1 MDYRILPPEEIL
13 ETTVTLPPSK
23 SIGARALVLNYLAG
37 APGCGAQSA
46 CCDDTR
52 TLAGILAAGL
62 PGDGSAVDIGPAGT
76 AMRFLT
82 ALCAATRGCDCILT
96 GSERMLK
103 RPIAPLVK
111 VLRMLGADIEYAG
124 EEGFPPLRIKGRALS
139 GGTVDIDASESS
151 QYVSALMMVTPLL
164 DAPLTIRLLGNVQSM
179 PYISM
184 TAEMMRRRGAAVD
197 FDRDKVDVSCP
208 GGLRAVDEAEPD
220 WSAAAFWYEIAAVTA
235 GWVTVKGLFKDG
247 SLQGDSEVAALFERL
262 GVLTEYVDGDAD
274 LSATPDLYNS
284 LDADLTD
291 MPDAVP
297 ALVVTC
303 CLVGI
308 PFRLTGLGALHHKE
322 CDRLEAL
329 KAEMAKLGCML
340 EIEVYGTVL
349 SWDGR
354 RVPVATMPVF
364 DTYADHRMAM
374 AFAPVAVFVPGIV
387 VRDAG
392 VVSKSYPDF
401 WSQFEA
407 AGFRLLDP
415 SEPLP
420 TPEEQ

>member
-1 MDYRILPPEEIL
+1 MDYRIFPPEEIL
-13 ETTVTLPPSK
+13 ETTVSLPPSK

-37 APGCGAQSA
+37 STDNTDAVA

-52 TLAGILAAGL
+52 TLAAILAEGL
-62 PGDGSAVDIGPAGT
+62 PTDGSTIDVGPAGT

-82 ALCAATRGCDCILT
+82 ALCAASQGVDCTIT

-103 RPIAPLVK
+103 RPIAPLVH
-111 VLRMLGADIEYAG
+111 VLRMLGADIEYVGAD
-124 EEGFPPLRIKGRALS
+124 GFPPLRIKGRRLS
-139 GGTVDIDASESS
+139 GGSVDIDASESS
-151 QYVSALMMVTPLL
+151 QYVSALMMAAPLL

-184 TAEMMRRRGAAVD
+184 TAQMMRKRGVVVD
-197 FDRDKVDVSCP
+197 FDRDKVEISCP
-208 GGLRAVDEAEPD
+208 NGLRAVAEAEPD

-235 GWVTVKGLFKDG
+235 GWVTISGLYKVG
-247 SLQGDSEVAALFERL
+247 SLQGDSQVAALFERL
-262 GVLTEYVDGDAD
+262 GVLTEYTEEGAE

-308 PFRLTGLGALHHKE
+308 PFRLSGLGALHHKE

-340 EIEVYGTVL
+340 EIEGYGTIL

-354 RVPVATMPVF
+354 RVPVSSLPVF

-374 AFAPVAVFVPGIV
+374 ALAPVAVFVPGIV

-401 WSQFEA
+401 WTQFQA
-407 AGFRLLDP
+407 AGFRLADP
-415 SEPLP
+415 AEPMP
-420 TPEEQ
+420 TVEE